1 MPPSSISPIRPFF
14 LFSGLTSTRSP
25 AFHFATPG
33 PTSEISPAMSRPGIT
48 GSGTLMPGMP
58 LTVNTSW

>member
-1 MPPSSISPIRPFF
+1 M
-14 LFSGLTSTRSP
+14 LTGLTSTRSP

-33 PTSEISPAMSRPGIT
+33 PTSAISPAMSRPMMT

>member
-14 LFSGLTSTRSP
+14 LLSGLTSTRSP
-25 AFHFATPG
+25 AFQPVTPG
-33 PTSEISPAMSRPGIT
+33 PTSAISPAMSRPMTT

-58 LTVNTSW
+58 RTVNTSW